1 METQPSIIGVPLKE
15 AVKKRAREVAQ
26 RTLGPNPSSVSNI
39 PSKSSRPSSIT
50 KEIVD
55 GITSEVFGIAKNITA
70 DAINEII
77 DMMIPNLL
85 DMTDDEAK
93 QALFMKANKLAFIL
107 KELAEDPEF
116 QKLIKESGDAFNVLS
131 SEIMDAVEEPI
142 LEMTD
147 RSLGM
152 MSEIAKNTSKTLSSS
167 VVDVIM
173 AALAEIPGLGGLLIL
188 GSVPL
193 SGFNGVMKNIKLAEE
208 NLNKITNLGN
218 KLTGNVLDIT
228 DDATNRYANLIARG
242 ENAVS
247 NMNKNLEAFDKLQ
260 RQGIYDSR
268 DSIPVQTNVVTP
280 QKDNRISQEHAPQS
294 VPQLQSRPKPQ
305 AQSVSK
311 PQLQLSRPKPQAQS
325 VSKPQSRPKP
335 QLQLSRPKPQSQSV
349 PKPQL
354 QSRPKSQAQSV
365 PKPQLQLSRPIPRPR
380 PRAQMQQKNQPT
392 RTLKNPNNSR
402 KTVKKKR
409 IQIK

>member
-247 NMNKNLEAFDKLQ
+247 NMNKSLETFDKLQ

-280 QKDNRISQEHAPQS
+280 QKDNRISQEPAAQPVPQPQPVPQLQS
-294 VPQLQSRPKPQ
+294 RPNPQIQLSRPKPQTKPNPQAQSRPKPQLQSRPKPQ
-305 AQSVSK
+305 LQS
-311 PQLQLSRPKPQAQS
+311 QSRPNPQA
-325 VSKPQSRPKP
+325 QSRPKP
-335 QLQLSRPKPQSQSV
+335 
-349 PKPQL
+349 
-354 QSRPKSQAQSV
+354 
-365 PKPQLQLSRPIPRPR
+365 RPR
-380 PRAQMQQKNQPT
+380 PRVQMQQKNQPT

-409 IQIK
+409 TQIK